1 MDVVSQHCIG
11 AAGRWTPLEAGVV
24 LNKTVGDEELVLLPN
39 TGLLEQ
45 SAGGGREGRGREW
58 RGEGGE
64 GGGSG
69 EGGRES
75 ELKRRF

>member
-24 LNKTVGDEELVLLPN
+24 LNKTVGDQELVLLPN

-45 SAGGGREGRGREW
+45 PAVGGGGGGRRREW
-58 RGEGGE
+58 RGK

-69 EGGRES
+69 GEGRET
-75 ELKRRF
+75 E